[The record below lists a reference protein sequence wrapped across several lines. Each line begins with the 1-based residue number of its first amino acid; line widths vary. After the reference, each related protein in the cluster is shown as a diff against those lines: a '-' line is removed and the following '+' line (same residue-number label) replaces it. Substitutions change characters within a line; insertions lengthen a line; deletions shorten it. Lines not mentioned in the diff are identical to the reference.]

1 MTVTLM
7 RRCFRAADYISILQ
21 AMREFT
27 VARDEAS
34 EDQLWQVEHNAVF
47 TLGQAGQLHHV
58 LDAGTIPVVRTERGG
73 QVTFHGPGQAVIYP
87 LIDLRRRG
95 ILVREMV
102 NLLEQAMIDTLAD
115 FEIANACRKPGAP
128 GVYVAHGDRLAKIGA
143 VGLKVSRGRCTHGIA
158 LNVDMDLQPF
168 HRINPCGMAGLQT
181 VDMATMGARAD
192 WQSVADVLCSH
203 IEKTLPELLVMPS

>member
-1 MTVTLM
+1 MAAPML
-7 RRCFRAADYISILQ
+7 RRCFRAADYGSILQ
-21 AMREFT
+21 SMREFT
-27 VARDEAS
+27 AARDETT
-34 EDQLWQVEHNAVF
+34 EDQLWQVEHTAVF

-95 ILVREMV
+95 IFVRDMV

-115 FEIANACRKPGAP
+115 FGVADARRKPGAP
-128 GVYVAHGDRLAKIGA
+128 GVYVTHGDGLAKIGA

-158 LNVDMDLQPF
+158 LNIDMDLQPF
-168 HRINPCGMAGLQT
+168 RRINPCGMAGLQT
-181 VDMATMGARAD
+181 TDMATMGARAD
-192 WQSVADVLCSH
+192 WQSVADLLCSR
-203 IEKTLPELLVMPS
+203 IEKTLPQTLVMPS

>member
-1 MTVTLM
+1 MAAPML
-7 RRCFRAADYISILQ
+7 RRCFRAADYGSILQ
-21 AMREFT
+21 AMRDFT
-27 VARDEAS
+27 AARDETT
-34 EDQLWQVEHNAVF
+34 EDQLWQVEHTAVF
-47 TLGQAGQLHHV
+47 TLGQAGQPHHV

-73 QVTFHGPGQAVIYP
+73 QVTFHGPGQAVIYS

-95 ILVREMV
+95 IFVRDMV
-102 NLLEQAMIDTLAD
+102 NLLEQAMIDTLAY
-115 FEIANACRKPGAP
+115 FGIADAHRKSGAP
-128 GVYVAHGDRLAKIGA
+128 GVYVAHGNELAKIGA

-168 HRINPCGMAGLQT
+168 RRINPCGMAGLKT

>member
-1 MTVTLM
+1 MAAPML
-7 RRCFRAADYISILQ
+7 RRCFRAADYGSILQ
-21 AMREFT
+21 SMRNFT
-27 VARDEAS
+27 ATRDETSA
-34 EDQLWQVEHNAVF
+34 DQLWQVEHTAVF

-58 LDAGTIPVVRTERGG
+58 LDARTIPVVRTERGG

-95 ILVREMV
+95 ILVRDMV

-115 FEIANACRKPGAP
+115 FEITNACRKSGAP
-128 GVYVAHGDRLAKIGA
+128 GVYVAHGNGLAKIGA
-143 VGLKVSRGRCTHGIA
+143 VGLKVSRGRCMHGIA

-181 VDMATMGARAD
+181 TDMATMGARAD
-192 WQSVADVLCSH
+192 WQSVADLLCSR
-203 IEKTLPELLVMPS
+203 IEKTLPQTLVMPS

>member
-1 MTVTLM
+1 MAAPML
-7 RRCFRAADYISILQ
+7 RRCFRAADYGSILQ
-21 AMREFT
+21 SMRDFT
-27 VARDEAS
+27 ATRDETSA
-34 EDQLWQVEHNAVF
+34 DQLWQVEHTAVF

-95 ILVREMV
+95 IFVRDMV

-115 FEIANACRKPGAP
+115 FGVADARRKPGAP
-128 GVYVAHGDRLAKIGA
+128 GVYVTHGDGLAKIGA

-168 HRINPCGMAGLQT
+168 RRINPCGMAGLQT
-181 VDMATMGARAD
+181 IDMATMGARAD
-192 WQSVADVLCSH
+192 WQSVADVLCSR
-203 IEKTLPELLVMPS
+203 IEKTLPQILVMPS

>member
-1 MTVTLM
+1 MAAPML
-7 RRCFRAADYISILQ
+7 RRCFRAADYGSILQ
-21 AMREFT
+21 SMRDFT
-27 VARDEAS
+27 ATRDETSA
-34 EDQLWQVEHNAVF
+34 DQLWQVEHTAVF

-95 ILVREMV
+95 ILVRDMV

-115 FEIANACRKPGAP
+115 FEITNACRKSGAP
-128 GVYVAHGDRLAKIGA
+128 GVYVAHGNGLAKIGV
-143 VGLKVSRGRCTHGIA
+143 VGLKVSRGRCMHGIA

-168 HRINPCGMAGLQT
+168 RRINPCGMAGLQT
-181 VDMATMGARAD
+181 TDMATMGARAD
-192 WQSVADVLCSH
+192 WQSVADLLCSR
-203 IEKTLPELLVMPS
+203 IEKTLPQTLVMPS